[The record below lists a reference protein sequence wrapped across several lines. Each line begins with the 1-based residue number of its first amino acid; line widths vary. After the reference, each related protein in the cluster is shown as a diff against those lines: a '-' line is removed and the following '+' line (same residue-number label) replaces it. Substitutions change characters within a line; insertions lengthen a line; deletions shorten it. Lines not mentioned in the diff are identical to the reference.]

1 MKQTLAVTE
10 QRNPKTMQLDTM
22 SALQIAQI
30 MNAEDEGVAA
40 AVKTALPQIAMAID
54 FAADSFAQGGRL
66 IYLGAGTSGRLGVLD
81 ASECPP
87 TFGVPESMVVG
98 LIAGGRQAVWQAVEG
113 AEDSCTQA
121 EQDLRAIHLAQA
133 DTVVGLA
140 ASGRTP
146 SVLYGLRHAKNL
158 GCKTAAIDCNR
169 KSAIGQEAD
178 TAIEV
183 EVGPEILTGS
193 TRLKSGTAQ
202 KMVLNMISTG
212 AMVRSGYVYENLMVN
227 LQVSN
232 KKLQG
237 RAVRIVQQAAGCTS
251 QEAETLLQQAKG
263 DVKTAIVMQLLGV
276 PCDSAEKLLKQNG
289 AISARPW
296 RKHDENRDIVV
307 LQYPKG
313 KEPGNP
319 AKSKGRRGE
328 LGVYLFADTGGRP
341 AAKKTGR
348 QDNDI
353 GLPGVRHMAYAGHC
367 SRYGCLVRLPCGGRT
382 GAMGDYAYPLG

>member
-87 TFGVPESMVVG
+87 TVGVPETMVVG

-146 SVLYGLRHAKNL
+146 YVLYGLRYAKNL

-289 AISARPW
+289 GNIRTAVEEAR
-296 RKHDENRDIVV
+296 
-307 LQYPKG
+307 
-313 KEPGNP
+313 
-319 AKSKGRRGE
+319 
-328 LGVYLFADTGGRP
+328 
-341 AAKKTGR
+341 
-348 QDNDI
+348 
-353 GLPGVRHMAYAGHC
+353 
-367 SRYGCLVRLPCGGRT
+367 
-382 GAMGDYAYPLG
+382 

>member
-54 FAADSFAQGGRL
+54 FAADSFSQGGRL

-146 SVLYGLRHAKNL
+146 YVLYGLRYAK
-158 GCKTAAIDCNR
+158 T
-169 KSAIGQEAD
+169 
-178 TAIEV
+178 
-183 EVGPEILTGS
+183 
-193 TRLKSGTAQ
+193 
-202 KMVLNMISTG
+202 
-212 AMVRSGYVYENLMVN
+212 
-227 LQVSN
+227 
-232 KKLQG
+232 
-237 RAVRIVQQAAGCTS
+237 
-251 QEAETLLQQAKG
+251 
-263 DVKTAIVMQLLGV
+263 
-276 PCDSAEKLLKQNG
+276 
-289 AISARPW
+289 
-296 RKHDENRDIVV
+296 
-307 LQYPKG
+307 
-313 KEPGNP
+313 
-319 AKSKGRRGE
+319 
-328 LGVYLFADTGGRP
+328 
-341 AAKKTGR
+341 
-348 QDNDI
+348 
-353 GLPGVRHMAYAGHC
+353 
-367 SRYGCLVRLPCGGRT
+367 
-382 GAMGDYAYPLG
+382 MG

>member
-1 MKQTLAVTE
+1 MEQTLAVTE

-40 AVKTALPQIAMAID
+40 AVKTALPQIAKAID

-87 TFGVPESMVVG
+87 TFGVPEAMVVG

-121 EQDLRAIHLAQA
+121 EQDLRAIQLTRA

-146 SVLYGLRHAKNL
+146 YVLYGLWYAKSM
-158 GCKTAAIDCNR
+158 GCKTAAIACNR
-169 KSAIGQEAD
+169 ESAIGQEAD

-237 RAVRIVQQAAGCTS
+237 RAVRIVQQASSCTP
-251 QEAETLLQQAKG
+251 QEAEALLQQAKG

-276 PCDSAEKLLKQNG
+276 PCDSAEKLLKQSG
-289 AISARPW
+289 
-296 RKHDENRDIVV
+296 
-307 LQYPKG
+307 
-313 KEPGNP
+313 GNIRT
-319 AKSKGRRGE
+319 AVE
-328 LGVYLFADTGGRP
+328 E
-341 AAKKTGR
+341 
-348 QDNDI
+348 
-353 GLPGVRHMAYAGHC
+353 VR
-367 SRYGCLVRLPCGGRT
+367 
-382 GAMGDYAYPLG
+382 

>member
-133 DTVVGLA
+133 DTDVGLA

-146 SVLYGLRHAKNL
+146 YVLYGLRYAKNL

-183 EVGPEILTGS
+183 EVGTEILTGS

-276 PCDSAEKLLKQNG
+276 PCDSAEKLLKQNAG
-289 AISARPW
+289 MIGKAVEDAR
-296 RKHDENRDIVV
+296 
-307 LQYPKG
+307 
-313 KEPGNP
+313 
-319 AKSKGRRGE
+319 
-328 LGVYLFADTGGRP
+328 
-341 AAKKTGR
+341 
-348 QDNDI
+348 
-353 GLPGVRHMAYAGHC
+353 
-367 SRYGCLVRLPCGGRT
+367 
-382 GAMGDYAYPLG
+382 